1 MADEQDSG
9 YGRGKSGAKGEVAA
23 PDLPYQ
29 PRDPESYRPAIGLIG
44 CGGISEMH
52 LRAYKN
58 AGYEVAALC
67 SRDRARAEGRR
78 DEFYPEA
85 DIYLDYRDLLARDDI
100 EVVDIT
106 PHPEERVPILAA
118 AIDAEKHILSQKPF
132 VVDLDVG
139 EALVARADARG
150 VKMAVNQ
157 NGRWAPHFSYMRQA
171 VAAGLVGKVQS
182 VQFAV
187 HWDHNWIAGSAFDEV
202 EDLVLYDFGV
212 HWFDMALALLRDEK
226 PQKVYASAIRSAGQE
241 AKPPL
246 LAQAVIECASAQAS
260 IFFNGNTRQGQE
272 DRTYL
277 VGSEGAIGAY
287 GVDLTAQEVVLYTAE
302 GVARPK
308 LVGTWFE
315 QGFHG
320 TMAELLCAIEE
331 GREPLNGARANL
343 ESLALC
349 FAAVE
354 SAHRGESIVPGTVR
368 RLPIF

>member
-1 MADEQDSG
+1 MAEEQDSG
-9 YGRGKSGAKGEVAA
+9 YGRGKTGSETEIEA

-29 PRDPESYRPAIGLIG
+29 PCDPATYRPAIGLIG

-58 AGYEVAALC
+58 AGYEIAALC
-67 SRDRARAEGRR
+67 SRDRVRVEARR

-85 DIYLDYRDLLARDDI
+85 DVYLDYRELLARDDI

-106 PHPEERVPILAA
+106 PHPQQRVPILEA
-118 AIDAEKHILSQKPF
+118 AIDAGKHILSQKPF
-132 VVDLDVG
+132 VVDLDIG

-150 VKMAVNQ
+150 VKLAVNQ

-171 VAAGLVGKVQS
+171 VCAGLVGKVQS

-212 HWFDMALALLRDEK
+212 HWFDMAAVLLGDEK
-226 PQKVYASAIRSAGQE
+226 AQKVHASARRSAGQR

-246 LAQAVIECASAQAS
+246 MAQATIECDNAQACL
-260 IFFNGNTRQGQE
+260 FFNGNTLQGQE

-277 VGSEGAIGAY
+277 VGGEGAIAAS
-287 GVDLTAQEVVLYTAE
+287 GVDLTAQELVLYTAE
-302 GVARPK
+302 GVARPR

-320 TMAELLCAIEE
+320 TMAELLSAVEE
-331 GREPLNGARANL
+331 RREPLNGARANL
-343 ESLALC
+343 DSLALC

-354 SAHRGESIVPGTVR
+354 SAHTGESVVPGAVR
-368 RLPIF
+368 RLPSF

>member
-1 MADEQDSG
+1 MAADQDSG
-9 YGRGKSGAKGEVAA
+9 YGRGKTGPEGEVAA

-29 PRDPESYRPAIGLIG
+29 PRDPDSYRPSIGLIG

-52 LRAYKN
+52 LRAYKI
-58 AGYEVAALC
+58 AGYDVAALC
-67 SRDRARAEGRR
+67 SRDRERVEKRR
-78 DEFYPEA
+78 EEFYPEA
-85 DIYLDYRDLLARDDI
+85 DTYLDYRELLVRDDI
-100 EVVDIT
+100 AVVDIT

-118 AIDAEKHILSQKPF
+118 AIDAGKHILSQKPF

-139 EALVARADARG
+139 EELVAQAEARG
-150 VKMAVNQ
+150 VKLAVNQ

-171 VAAGLVGKVQS
+171 VAAGLVGQVQS

-187 HWDHNWIAGSAFDEV
+187 HWDHNWIAGSAFDAV
-202 EDLVLYDFGV
+202 EDLMLYDFGV
-212 HWFDMALALLRDEK
+212 HWFDMVVALLGDEK
-226 PQKVYASAIRSAGQE
+226 PQRVHTSARCAAGQE

-246 LAQAVIECASAQAS
+246 LAQAAIECERAQTA

-277 VGSEGAIGAY
+277 VGTEGAIGAS
-287 GVDLTAQEVVLYTAE
+287 GVDLTAQEIVLYTAE
-302 GVARPK
+302 GVARPR
-308 LVGTWFE
+308 LEGTWFE

-331 GREPLNGARANL
+331 DREPLNNARANL

-354 SAHRGESIVPGTVR
+354 SAHRGEAVAPGTVR
-368 RLPIF
+368 RLPGF

>member
-1 MADEQDSG
+1 MAADRDSG
-9 YGRGKSGAKGEVAA
+9 YGRGQTGATGEIAA

-29 PRDPESYRPAIGLIG
+29 PRDPVSYRPAIGLIG

-52 LRAYKN
+52 LRAYQN
-58 AGYEVAALC
+58 AGYEVVALC
-67 SRDRARAEGRR
+67 SRDRQRVEGRR

-85 DIYLDYRDLLARDDI
+85 DTYLDYRELLTRDDV

-106 PHPEERVPILAA
+106 PHPEERVPILEA
-118 AIDAEKHILSQKPF
+118 AIDAGKHILSQKPF
-132 VVDLDVG
+132 VVDLDIG
-139 EALVARADARG
+139 ERLVARAERRG
-150 VKMAVNQ
+150 IKLAVNQ

-171 VAAGLVGKVQS
+171 VAAGLVGQVQS

-212 HWFDMALALLRDEK
+212 HWFDMAVALLGDEQ
-226 PQKVYASAIRSAGQE
+226 PQRVYATARRSPGQA

-246 LAQAVIECASAQAS
+246 LAQAVIECANAQAA
-260 IFFNGNTRQGQE
+260 IFFNGNTHQGQE
-272 DRTYL
+272 DRSYL
-277 VGSEGAIGAY
+277 IGSEGAIGAS
-287 GVDLTAQEVVLYTAE
+287 GVDLTAQEIILYTAA
-302 GVARPK
+302 GVARPQ
-308 LVGTWFE
+308 LEGTWFA

-331 GREPLNGARANL
+331 DREPCNSARANL

-349 FAAVE
+349 FAAVA
-354 SAHRGESIVPGTVR
+354 SAHRGEPVVPGTVR
-368 RLPIF
+368 RLPGL

>member
-1 MADEQDSG
+1 MAEDQDSG
-9 YGRGKSGAKGEVAA
+9 YGRGKTGPAGEVAA

-29 PRDPESYRPAIGLIG
+29 PRDPEAYRPRIGLVG

-58 AGYEVAALC
+58 AGYEVVALC
-67 SRDRARAEGRR
+67 SRDRERVEKRR
-78 DEFYPEA
+78 GEFYPQA
-85 DIYLDYRDLLARDDI
+85 DTYLDYRELLARDDVD
-100 EVVDIT
+100 VVDLT
-106 PHPEERVPILAA
+106 PHPEERVPIIEA
-118 AIDAEKHILSQKPF
+118 AIDAGKHILSQKPF

-139 EALVARADARG
+139 ERLVERAQVRG
-150 VKMAVNQ
+150 VKLAVNQ

-171 VAAGLVGKVQS
+171 VAAGLVGQVQS

-212 HWFDMALALLRDEK
+212 HWFDMAVALLGDEK
-226 PQKVYASAIRSAGQE
+226 PRKVHASARRSSGQE

-246 LAQAVIECASAQAS
+246 LAQAAIECESAQAT
-260 IFFNGNTRQGQE
+260 ILLNGNTRLGQE

-277 VGSEGAIGAY
+277 VGSEGAIGAS

-302 GVARPK
+302 GVARPR
-308 LVGTWFE
+308 LEGTWFE

-320 TMAELLCAIEE
+320 TMAELLCAVEE
-331 GREPLNGARANL
+331 DREPLNGARANL

-349 FAAVE
+349 FAAVA
-354 SAHRGESIVPGTVR
+354 SAHRGEPVEPGTVR
-368 RLPIF
+368 RLPGH